1 MRRPDDLAKPVT
13 QTGAEVRADRSASGD
28 LGLADACRRGE
39 LSAYETLYHV
49 HGARLKRTA
58 LNLLGNV
65 ADAEDAVQEV
75 FLKVYRSIGS
85 FRGRSSFST
94 WIYRILLNCCRDAYR
109 RKRRRQETSEQ
120 ELEPERQ
127 DPVVTRTDHPL
138 RLALESCLTRLTLA
152 QREVFV
158 LFEVEGL
165 THSEIAATL
174 NISEASSKNILY
186 EAKQHLRRLLSR
198 SE

>member
-1 MRRPDDLAKPVT
+1 MRQPDDLAKPVT

-28 LGLADACRRGE
+28 LGLADACRGGD
-39 LSAYETLYHV
+39 LSAYETLYHL
-49 HGARLKRTA
+49 HSARLKSTA
-58 LNLLGNV
+58 LSLLGNV
-65 ADAEDAVQEV
+65 TDAEDAVQEA

-85 FRGRSSFST
+85 FKGQSSFST

-109 RKRRRQETSEQ
+109 RKSRRQETPEQ

-127 DPVVTRTDHPL
+127 GAAVAATDHPL
-138 RLALESCLTRLTLA
+138 RLALESCLTHLSRA

-158 LFEVEGL
+158 LFEVEGFK
-165 THSEIAATL
+165 HSEIAAML
-174 NISEASSKNILY
+174 NISEASSKNMLY

-198 SE
+198 